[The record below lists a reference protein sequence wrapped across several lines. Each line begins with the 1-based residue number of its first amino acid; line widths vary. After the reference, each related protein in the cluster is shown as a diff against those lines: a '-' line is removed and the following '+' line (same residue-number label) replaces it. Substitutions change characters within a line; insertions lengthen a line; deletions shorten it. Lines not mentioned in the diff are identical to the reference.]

1 MISSSPQAECECK
14 RHPQQILVR
23 VWSSQMKN
31 VEMVLDEI
39 RPYLMAGAAP
49 LTIPANSSYN

>member
-1 MISSSPQAECECK
+1 M
-14 RHPQQILVR
+14 R
-23 VWSSQMKN
+23 VHAAPTADLGESLELTDEN

-49 LTIPANSSYN
+49 LDILLHPYSSLKPSC